1 MTITNFC
8 ASFGAS
14 VFIVCLYGLLAIL
27 AVTLG
32 VTLWKCVFR
41 PLWAC
46 VHKARVMRPAVRPRG
61 LSWGDVCRASRTRR
75 SML

>member
-27 AVTLG
+27 AVILG

-46 VHKARVMRPAVRPRG
+46 VHKARVMRPAVRPCEI
-61 LSWGDVCRASRTRR
+61 SWAEYRR
-75 SML
+75 MNHPRRLL